1 MMNSSFLYD
10 LDSLPKELK
19 LLLAFMRIEQDNRSI
34 SIQRILS
41 KDVDWDHFILLV
53 RHHRVSAI
61 IYSQLKKM
69 NPTWVPSYVL
79 ETLHQEYHKNVF
91 RMLHLSGELERI
103 CKLFDEHSIPT
114 LLLKGPALAF
124 DLYGDISHRTSRD
137 LDILVNINQ
146 LTEVMQLVLDQGYVA
161 EDIEMNVLEGW
172 RWRQHHFTF
181 YHPHKKICLEVHWRL
196 SPGPSKEPS
205 FQELWERRR
214 INLLTSY
221 STYYLGEADIFCYL
235 ITHGARH
242 GWFRLRWLADIDILV
257 RRQTNWSN
265 VKLLLKKYHSLA
277 VGGQALIL
285 ASLLLDTPLN
295 KDMHSIVSYSGSV
308 KLAQT
313 ALQFVRE
320 VVDMHSNPPEDLERH
335 YRRYLFAAK
344 SRRQKFVYI
353 LSHFYPYPIDAQTL
367 PLPKYIN
374 FLYFPLRPIL
384 WTWRKAKKFA
394 VT

>member
-1 MMNSSFLYD
+1 MMNNSFLYD

-19 LLLAFMRIEQDNRSI
+19 LLLAIMRIEQDNRSN

-41 KDVDWDHFILLV
+41 IDVDWEQFLHLV

-61 IYSQLKKM
+61 IYVQLKKL
-69 NPTWVPSYVL
+69 NPTWVPIYVL
-79 ETLHQEYHKNVF
+79 ETLHQEYHNNVF
-91 RMLHLSGELERI
+91 RMLHLSGELESI
-103 CKLFDEHSIPT
+103 CKLFDEHSIST

-137 LDILVNINQ
+137 LDILVDIDQ
-146 LTEVMQLVLDQGYVA
+146 LHEAMQLLQDRGYVA
-161 EDIEMNVLEGW
+161 EDIELNVLEGW

-181 YHPHKKICLEVHWRL
+181 YHPHMKICIEVHWRL

-205 FQELWERRR
+205 FHELWERRR
-214 INLLTSY
+214 VNLLTSY
-221 STYYLGEADIFCYL
+221 PTSYLGDDDLICYL

-242 GWFRLRWLADIDILV
+242 GWFRLRWLADIDILA
-257 RRQTNWSN
+257 RRQTDWSRVELILN
-265 VKLLLKKYHSLA
+265 RYQSLA
-277 VGGQALIL
+277 IGGQALIL
-285 ASLLLDTPLN
+285 GSLLLDTPLT
-295 KDMHSIVSYSGSV
+295 KEMQPILASKASV

-313 ALQFVRE
+313 ALQYIRE
-320 VVDMHSNPPEDLERH
+320 VVDMHSNPPENLERH
-335 YRRYLFAAK
+335 YRRYLFATK
-344 SRRQKFVYI
+344 SRRQKLVYI

-374 FLYFPLRPIL
+374 FLYFPLRPLL